1 MPAPKTTILKRY
13 LPLLTTKKEIF
24 SIFLTRLLPVVAP
37 AAVVAVAISFAL
49 HVLLKKP
56 TH

>member
-13 LPLLTTKKEIF
+13 LPLLTTKKEIS